1 MTTNEPPEI
10 ATIPRPEGTVVIN
23 PTGMAFT
30 YEQANGQEIISVLV
44 DTAGLG
50 AFQIPLT
57 VEAAGAAAQRLASMV
72 CGLPALRSEWAA
84 RHPQ

>member
-1 MTTNEPPEI
+1 MSNEPPQIE
-10 ATIPRPEGTVVIN
+10 TILRPEGTVVIN

-30 YEQANGQEIISVLV
+30 YQQANGQEIISVLV
-44 DTAGLG
+44 DTTALG

-72 CGLPALRSEWAA
+72 GGLPALRSEWAA